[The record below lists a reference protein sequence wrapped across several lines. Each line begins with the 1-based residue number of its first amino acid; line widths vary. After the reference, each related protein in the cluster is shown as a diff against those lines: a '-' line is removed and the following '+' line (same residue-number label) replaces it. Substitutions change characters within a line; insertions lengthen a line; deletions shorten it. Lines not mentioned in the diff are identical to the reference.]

1 MAKKS
6 ASQPTNKKSPST
18 KSASKGHAPTMAA
31 AAGAAAGAAAAAQA
45 AGGGLPPG
53 GPPPAN
59 HGGPMGPPP
68 DPALAGAAA
77 APSMVPPGGPPG
89 AAPPMAPPGPPPG
102 VGAPPPG
109 LSMQQPPNT
118 PPPGGPLAPP
128 APGGAPGAPPSMA
141 SPTPGPTG
149 PVGAWAGQ
157 PAGSMGARADARTQA
172 NFKDLPPLGQAQ
184 AMAQGGIDPMAGNKM
199 AAQQLQS
206 SLAAPPQD
214 ANGIPNAFSGP
225 GVPPGLENL
234 PHDMAALHSMITP
247 LTATMARGF
256 SPGASTMEHQQG
268 LNASAL
274 ARAHAAVSLGRAQ
287 GQIDHHRNKTM
298 LAQHL
303 MALQQAGQL
312 PSAEEVAQ
320 HALAAQPPQ
329 LQSQLAGSAPSAT
342 PGY

>member
-1 MAKKS
+1 MA
-6 ASQPTNKKSPST
+6 
-18 KSASKGHAPTMAA
+18 APT
-31 AAGAAAGAAAAAQA
+31 Q
-45 AGGGLPPG
+45 
-53 GPPPAN
+53 
-59 HGGPMGPPP
+59 
-68 DPALAGAAA
+68 
-77 APSMVPPGGPPG
+77 
-89 AAPPMAPPGPPPG
+89 
-102 VGAPPPG
+102 
-109 LSMQQPPNT
+109 
-118 PPPGGPLAPP
+118 
-128 APGGAPGAPPSMA
+128 
-141 SPTPGPTG
+141 GPTG
-149 PVGAWAGQ
+149 PVGAYAAQ
-157 PAGSMGARADARTQA
+157 PPGSAGARSDARTQA

-206 SLAAPPQD
+206 SLAQPAGPD
-214 ANGIPNAFSGP
+214 AQGIPNAFSGP

-234 PHDMAALHSMITP
+234 PNDMAALHGMITP

-256 SPGASTMEHQQG
+256 SPGASTGEHQQA

-303 MALQQAGQL
+303 MALHQAGQL
-312 PSAEEVAQ
+312 PSAEDIAQ

-329 LQSQLAGSAPSAT
+329 MQPQLAGSAVSAT